1 MGRVTGLETQRL
13 ITEARASELE
23 EALNVKS
30 QTVDDLTRSNTLLQE
45 EVLRL
50 REDLELSGY
59 RIGDLEEKNL
69 QLNSAR
75 DEAIMARL
83 SA

>member
-1 MGRVTGLETQRL
+1 MYMSRRASAAEVAMGRVTGLETQRL
-13 ITEARASELE
+13 VTEARASELE

-30 QTVDDLTRSNTLLQE
+30 QTIDDLTRSNTLLQE

-50 REDLELSGY
+50 WEDLELSGY

-69 QLNSAR
+69 
-75 DEAIMARL
+75 
-83 SA
+83 